1 MLSSDAKQR
10 MIRRVAR
17 EIETG
22 MTVNLGIGL
31 PTRVI
36 DHVDRELSVCLHSE
50 NGIAGVGPSVAYDQA
65 DRNLIDAGGSYV
77 SIQPGTAFFDS
88 AVSFALVRGGRLDLT
103 VLGAFEVAMNG
114 DLANWMI
121 PGLFTPGV
129 GGAMELAQK
138 ARRVVI
144 MMTHCDKQGRSKIV
158 HECRLPITASACVD
172 RIYTDLAVIDI
183 VAQGLILR
191 EIAKGVSLDQVLAAT
206 EAPLQVSDNE
216 LPTF

>member
-1 MLSSDAKQR
+1 
-10 MIRRVAR
+10 MIMRVAR
-17 EIETG
+17 EIQAG
-22 MTVNLGIGL
+22 MTVNLGTGL

-36 DHVDRELSVCLHSE
+36 DHVDHDLPVCLHSE
-50 NGIAGVGPSVAYDQA
+50 NGITGVGPSVVYGQE
-65 DRNLIDAGGSYV
+65 DRNLIDAGGAYV
-77 SIQPGTAFFDS
+77 STLPGTAFFDS

-103 VLGAFEVAMNG
+103 ILGAFEVAMSG
-114 DLANWMI
+114 DFANWVI

-138 ARRVVI
+138 ARRVVVI
-144 MMTHCDKQGRSKIV
+144 MAHRDKQGRSKIV

-183 VAQGLILR
+183 VAKALVLR
-191 EIAKGVSLDQVLAAT
+191 EIAQGASLAEVVAAT
-206 EAPLQVSDNE
+206 EAPLQVPDTD